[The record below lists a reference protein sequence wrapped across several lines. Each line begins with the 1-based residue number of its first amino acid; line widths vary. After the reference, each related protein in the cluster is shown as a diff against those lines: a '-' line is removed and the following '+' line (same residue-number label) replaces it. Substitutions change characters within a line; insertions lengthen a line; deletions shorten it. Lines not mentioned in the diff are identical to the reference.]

1 MTFETTMTQLNRRD
15 VFRVAAAGAAT
26 AGAVRAATAG
36 TTSPAPSTRSLR
48 RELAAAALRGGLPG
62 SLMGLSPVLPVA
74 VQGCRSWS
82 RDVLLTLPDGQTGL
96 VALDATGL
104 ALAAAAQLA
113 KAPLFARVWG
123 HEAAAEQGLGR
134 FAGALL
140 AAEAIDLADLD
151 PAMEA

>member
-1 MTFETTMTQLNRRD
+1 MTQLNRRD

-26 AGAVRAATAG
+26 AGVVRAATAE
-36 TTSPAPSTRSLR
+36 TALSVPSSRSLR
-48 RELAAAALRGGLPG
+48 RELAVAALRGGLPG
-62 SLMGLSPVLPVA
+62 SLQGLSQALPVA

-104 ALAAAAQLA
+104 ALAAAAQLTRQ
-113 KAPLFARVWG
+113 PLYARVWG
-123 HEAAAEQGLGR
+123 HEADAEQGLGR

-140 AAEAIDLADLD
+140 AADAIDLADLD
-151 PAMEA
+151 PAGEA

>member
-1 MTFETTMTQLNRRD
+1 MTQLNRRD

-26 AGAVRAATAG
+26 AGAAHAAT
-36 TTSPAPSTRSLR
+36 TRSSPTVPSTRALR
-48 RELAAAALRGGLPG
+48 RELAAAAMRGGLPG
-62 SLMGLSPVLPVA
+62 SMLGLSEALPVA
-74 VQGCRSWS
+74 VQGARSWS

-123 HEAAAEQGLGR
+123 HDAGAEQGLGR
-134 FAGALL
+134 FAGVLL
-140 AAEAIDLADLD
+140 AADPTDLADLD

>member
-1 MTFETTMTQLNRRD
+1 MTHLNRRD

-26 AGAVRAATAG
+26 AAAVRAATAG
-36 TTSPAPSTRSLR
+36 NSPSVPSNRSLR
-48 RELAAAALRGGLPG
+48 RDLATAALRGGLPG
-62 SLMGLSPVLPVA
+62 SQLGLSPVLPVD

-82 RDVLLTLPDGQTGL
+82 RDVLLALPDGQTGL

-113 KAPLFARVWG
+113 KQPLFARVWG

-140 AAEAIDLADLD
+140 AADPIDLADLD
-151 PAMEA
+151 PALEA

>member
-1 MTFETTMTQLNRRD
+1 MTQLNRRD

-36 TTSPAPSTRSLR
+36 NSPSVPSNRSLR
-48 RELAAAALRGGLPG
+48 RDLAAAALRGGLPG
-62 SLMGLSPVLPVA
+62 SLLGLSPVLSVA

-82 RDVLLTLPDGQTGL
+82 RDVLLTLPDGRTGL

-113 KAPLFARVWG
+113 KQPLFARLWG
-123 HEAAAEQGLGR
+123 HEVAAEQGLGR

-140 AAEAIDLADLD
+140 AVDPTDLAGLD
-151 PAMEA
+151 PAMEV

>member
-1 MTFETTMTQLNRRD
+1 MTQLNRRD

-36 TTSPAPSTRSLR
+36 NSPSVPSNRSLR

-62 SLMGLSPVLPVA
+62 SLQGLSPVLPVA
-74 VQGCRSWS
+74 VQACRSWS
-82 RDVLLTLPDGQTGL
+82 RDVLLTLPDGQTGF

-104 ALAAAAQLA
+104 ALAAAAQLG
-113 KAPLFARVWG
+113 KEPLFARVWG
-123 HEAAAEQGLGR
+123 HDVAAEQGLGR

-140 AAEAIDLADLD
+140 AVDPIDLADLD
-151 PAMEA
+151 PAGEA

>member
-1 MTFETTMTQLNRRD
+1 MTQLNRRD

-36 TTSPAPSTRSLR
+36 NSPSAPSNRSLR
-48 RELAAAALRGGLPG
+48 RDLAAASLRGGLPG
-62 SLMGLSPVLPVA
+62 CLQGLSPVLAVV

-96 VALDATGL
+96 VALDGTGL

-113 KAPLFARVWG
+113 RHPLFARVWG

-140 AAEAIDLADLD
+140 AADPIDLADLD
-151 PAMEA
+151 PALEA